1 MTVNIWTFSFITM
14 HPFRIV
20 RNAFCVE
27 SRIISGTLLQ
37 KISAVW
43 NTCHYFADRLQE
55 LTNGKFINMIEET
68 AHYASERGRKKVG
81 VMATDGTVKGGM
93 YKKAL
98 EKYGIEVVYPS
109 EERQKDVMSLIYE
122 QIKRGEKGDR
132 HQFMNVVH
140 ELRGQGCDAVILAC
154 TELSVLNVNYSL
166 NPDFYIDAMNVVAKA
181 CIEKCGGVYCE

>member
-1 MTVNIWTFSFITM
+1 MRQSAD
-14 HPFRIV
+14 V
-20 RNAFCVE
+20 R
-27 SRIISGTLLQ
+27 SR
-37 KISAVW
+37 
-43 NTCHYFADRLQE
+43 CHGDGWYRQRWHVQE
-55 LTNGKFINMIEET
+55 G
-68 AHYASERGRKKVG
+68 HGSQ
-81 VMATDGTVKGGM
+81 
-93 YKKAL
+93 
-98 EKYGIEVVYPS
+98 GIEVVYPS

-140 ELRGQGCDAVILAC
+140 ELRAQGCDAVILAC